1 MEQLKLIMKKRIWI
15 IALFVLMFVMT
26 IGGVMI
32 FGRQEGYRT
41 IKVFEI
47 SGRVGIVNDGVE
59 YEAYPGMILSEGYT
73 IVTSSN
79 SYVRLALDDDKY
91 IKLEEGS
98 KVTFDTLGV
107 LDSGNTTINLERGVI
122 LSEIVNPLKSD
133 ESFVINTPNA
143 VLAVRGTL
151 FKVEV
156 NVNEKGEN
164 NTNVYT
170 YGGAVGS
177 KRIEPNGN
185 IIDEQVIIDAG
196 YKTTVKMD
204 DEETIY
210 VVEEAEANEA
220 PENTE
225 PIDVLE
231 IPDEDMIDI
240 YFATQNGHEMF
251 IPMEEIEQEL
261 EYRGIDIEEEVSV
274 YNKVESLEDTKT
286 VTSIDDGHIIVM
298 DNGQGGNSDIGQ
310 GDNQV
315 NNQGNGQGDNQANNQ
330 GNGQG
335 DNQANNQG
343 NGQGGNQDNN
353 QGNSNNNSNQGIVGD
368 GEHRHIEVETIIE
381 STCVDEGRKIVKCS
395 DCGKTISRRALP
407 PLGHQEA
414 EPNVIKRATCL
425 EEGLQEINC
434 TLCNVLISEE
444 VIPVTEH
451 QEITVGT
458 KDVHTKCM
466 DCDIIISTSH
476 KYVSRV
482 TKEATCKAQGEL
494 TYSCDCGH
502 TYTEATAKAEHKEK
516 VTTVAATCTKEGKV
530 TTSCEF
536 CNTVYKEEKIAATGH
551 LHEVNSGKENAHTEC
566 ADCGTVLSKTHTYS
580 TTVVK
585 QATCKED
592 GSSKSTCSCGYSYTT
607 AIPGGAHTKVNP
619 SAAQSICAGCGV
631 KLIDFNSSNFPDEK
645 FLGKL
650 EEDGID
656 RNFDGMLDESEINA
670 VTDMRY
676 HYASIKDFTGLE
688 HFTELT
694 NLELIGNAA
703 SVIPFENLTK
713 LELLNLGYTSITS
726 ADVSKLTNLEN
737 LQLMGTSISSIDL
750 SKNVKLAHLSLAS
763 CTNLTSL
770 DLSNNI
776 KIQHIQLQ
784 KSGIK
789 IFELSGYSDIQEV
802 WLTDTSMERVQIT
815 NCPNLTT
822 LVLPSSVST
831 IDVSGCTSLISL
843 DLSEVKD
850 SVYTFR
856 ANDSKLRGVIDL
868 SGCIYLQEVSMNN
881 CMGIIG
887 IDVSDC
893 YSLSRLSVTNGSA
906 LFVDADSCLALWT
919 AEVSENVY
927 DVSYGT
933 ETVDYSELVG
943 FESSKVTVVSGGTF
957 SNGVFY
963 FDAGSDMIVYNYLL
977 SNDVYGQF
985 IIKYN

>member
-1 MEQLKLIMKKRIWI
+1 MEQLRITTKKRIWI
-15 IALFVLMFVMT
+15 ISLLVLILVMT

-41 IKVFEI
+41 IKIFEI
-47 SGRVGIVNDGVE
+47 SGRVGVVHDGVE
-59 YEAYPGMILSEGYT
+59 YEAYPGMVLSEGYT

-79 SYVRLALDDDKY
+79 SYVRLALDGDKY

-98 KVTFDTLGV
+98 KASFDTLGK
-107 LDSGNTTINLERGVI
+107 LGTGKTTINLERGVI
-122 LSEIVNPLKSD
+122 LSEIVHSLKAN
-133 ESFVINTPNA
+133 ENFIVNTPNA

-156 NVNEKGEN
+156 NVNEKGES

-185 IIDEQVIIDAG
+185 VIEEQVIIDAG

-204 DEETIY
+204 DVETIY
-210 VVEEAEANEA
+210 VVEEVENVEA

-225 PIDVLE
+225 PINVID
-231 IPDEDMIDI
+231 IPDEDMVDI
-240 YFATQNGHEMF
+240 YFATKNGHDMF
-251 IPMEEIEQEL
+251 IPMEDIEQEL

-274 YNKVESLEDTKT
+274 YNKAESLEDTKL

-298 DNGQGGNSDIGQ
+298 DNGQSGNQDNGQGGNQ
-310 GDNQV
+310 GND
-315 NNQGNGQGDNQANNQ
+315 QGNGQGGNQ
-330 GNGQG
+330 
-335 DNQANNQG
+335 DNNQG

-353 QGNSNNNSNQGIVGD
+353 QGNGGNNSNQGIVGD
-368 GEHRHIEVETIIE
+368 GEHRHIETETIFE
-381 STCVDEGRKIVKCS
+381 PTCVDEGRKIVKCS
-395 DCGKTISRRALP
+395 DCGETISQRALA

-434 TLCNVLISEE
+434 ALCNVLISEE

-451 QEITVGT
+451 QEMAVGT

-466 DCDIIISTSH
+466 DCDTIMSTSH
-476 KYVSRV
+476 KYASSV
-482 TKEATCKAQGEL
+482 TKEATCKAEGEL

-502 TYTEATAKAEHKEK
+502 SYTEAIAKGEHKEK
-516 VTTVAATCTKEGKV
+516 IITVAATCTKEGKV

-551 LHEVNSGKENAHTEC
+551 LHEVNSGKANAHTEC
-566 ADCGTVLSKTHTYS
+566 ADCGTVISKTHTYS

-619 SAAQSICAGCGV
+619 NASQSTCAGCSV
-631 KLIDFNSSNFPDEK
+631 KLIDFTSSNFPDDK
-645 FLGKL
+645 FLSKL
-650 EEDGID
+650 KEDGID
-656 RNFDGMLDESEINA
+656 WNSDGMLDESEINA
-670 VTDMRY
+670 VTDIRY
-676 HYASIKDFTGLE
+676 HYATISDFTGLE

-763 CTNLTSL
+763 CTNLTSI
-770 DLSNNI
+770 DLTNNT
-776 KIQHIQLQ
+776 KIENIQLQ
-784 KSGIK
+784 GTNIR
-789 IFELSGYSDIQEV
+789 ELQINGYSDLREV
-802 WLTDTSMERVQIT
+802 WLSDATMEKVIIT
-815 NCPNLTT
+815 NCPNFTT
-822 LVLPSSVST
+822 LVLPGSVST
-831 IDVSGCTSLISL
+831 VDISGCPLLYDL
-843 DLSEVKD
+843 DLSEVKE
-850 SVYTFR
+850 SIYTFR
-856 ANDSKLRGVIDL
+856 ANDTRLRGLIDL
-868 SGCIYLQEVSMNN
+868 SGCTYLQEVSMNN
-881 CMGIIG
+881 CIGITG

-893 YSLSRLSVTNGSA
+893 YSLSTLSVTNGSA
-906 LFVDADSCLALWT
+906 LFVDADNCLALWT
-919 AEVSENVY
+919 AEVLENVY
-927 DVSYGT
+927 DVGYGT
-933 ETVDYSELVG
+933 ETVDFSELMG

-963 FDAGSDMIVYNYLL
+963 FDAGSNMIVYNYLL